1 MIRALTLSCIAAI
14 SILATGKPNNPV
26 TLGPQAI
33 KVATSALEAKFGK
46 KMVTKHSP
54 YEAHLKEG
62 VWYISS
68 AANTTPGRRGGGSP
82 EAEIQASTGEIIKL
96 YLAR

>member
-1 MIRALTLSCIAAI
+1 MIRAFTLSCIAAI
-14 SILATGKPNNPV
+14 SILAAGMPNNPV
-26 TLGPQAI
+26 SSESQAI

-46 KMVTKHSP
+46 KIVTKHRP
-54 YEAHLKEG
+54 YEAHLREG
-62 VWYISS
+62 IWYISS
-68 AANTTPGRRGGGSP
+68 AANTTPGQRGGGSP